1 MRPDDPRD
9 PIVGPDSGPEP
20 PFPLK
25 LNGEV
30 VKGFGRGS
38 KEVSNTLSS
47 CLFTKPNTSSPL
59 HTTTSRKKKQKD
71 PRNRFRRMYEEY

>member
-1 MRPDDPRD
+1 MRPDGPRD
-9 PIVGPDSGPEP
+9 TIVGPDSGPEL

-38 KEVSNTLSS
+38 KEVSRAPFL
-47 CLFTKPNTSSPL
+47 
-59 HTTTSRKKKQKD
+59 TTTRT
-71 PRNRFRRMYEEY
+71 

>member
-1 MRPDDPRD
+1 MRPDGPRD

-38 KEVSNTLSS
+38 KEVSITCPKTPYPQTQKETISKRD
-47 CLFTKPNTSSPL
+47 T
-59 HTTTSRKKKQKD
+59 KKQ
-71 PRNRFRRMYEEY
+71 